1 MFVPL
6 FCFRF
11 SPIPVQRT
19 GVETLGCQ
27 GSKRENAW
35 VSRKQARERLGVKE
49 ASERTLGR
57 QGSKRENVT
66 PKAAAVHVRNG
77 RQRVNQ
83 VRRPSRATNLPPPPP
98 PRPPPPPPQATPS
111 SPLPHSAIHPHP
123 PHPFH
128 TPKCPTS
135 QKVQVQC
142 CSTST
147 ETITGN
153 DCWGRGAE
161 DGHSDF
167 HHGTIS
173 TYLRIGPVLS
183 HSS

>member
-1 MFVPL
+1 M
-6 FCFRF
+6 
-11 SPIPVQRT
+11 
-19 GVETLGCQ
+19 
-27 GSKRENAW
+27 
-35 VSRKQARERLGVKE
+35 SRMQARERLGVKD

-57 QGSKRENVT
+57 QGCKRENVT

-83 VRRPSRATNLPPPPP
+83 VRRPSRATNLPPHPA
-98 PRPPPPPPQATPS
+98 PPPPPPHTHRPPPAP
-111 SPLPHSAIHPHP
+111 PLTHSAIHPHP

-128 TPKCPTS
+128 TPKSPPS

-142 CSTST
+142 CSSST

-161 DGHSDF
+161 DGHLDF
-167 HHGTIS
+167 HHGPIS
-173 TYLRIGPVLS
+173 TYLRIGPVLIVQELCES
-183 HSS
+183 RGGRPELSVLTSLLVSVDVKNY